1 MHELLP
7 SLKGYTKKQTGRIS
21 LSVKSSTTERKHL
34 WQAAIKWPLYS
45 VAIMPVIVSAGW
57 ELGNS
62 GNIRL
67 GQFIGFLI
75 ASILILLWENLTNDL
90 FDDETGVDK
99 YKFHSVVALTG
110 SKSTVSRVAYFS
122 LLLGLFIIFILALKS
137 KITVLFL
144 VIICCFLGYLYQGP
158 PFRLGYK
165 GLGEPLCW
173 IAFGPLATA
182 AALIVI
188 SPKSNFDAVP
198 WGTALIVGAGPAMA
212 TTLVLFC
219 SHFHQINQDAA
230 VGKKSP
236 LVVLGTNRAAK
247 FLPWFVV
254 LIFLLELLPVLN
266 GVWPITTLM
275 CLISLPSGLDLI
287 KLIKRHHNKPEL
299 IKNSKFSALRFQTI
313 NGLCLSIGFATSYFF
328 L

>member
-1 MHELLP
+1 MKYL
-7 SLKGYTKKQTGRIS
+7 TN
-21 LSVKSSTTERKHL
+21 ERKNL

-45 VAIMPVIVSAGW
+45 VAIMPVILSAGW
-57 ELGNS
+57 ELGNN

-75 ASILILLWENLTNDL
+75 ASILILIWENLTNDL

-99 YKFHSVVALTG
+99 YKFHSIVALTG
-110 SKSTVSRVAYFS
+110 NKTAVSRVAYFC

-137 KITVLFL
+137 NITVLFL
-144 VIICCFLGYLYQGP
+144 VLSCCFLGYLYQGP

-182 AALIVI
+182 AALMVVSQRSSFNSI
-188 SPKSNFDAVP
+188 P
-198 WGTALIVGAGPAMA
+198 WETALIVGAGPAMA

-230 VGKKSP
+230 NGKKSP
-236 LVVLGTNRAAK
+236 LVVLGTHRAAK
-247 FLPWFVV
+247 VIPWIVS
-254 LIFLLELLPVLN
+254 LIFVFELLPVLYRI
-266 GVWPITTLM
+266 WPITNLL
-275 CLISLPSGLDLI
+275 CLISLPSGIELI
-287 KLIKRHHNKPEL
+287 KLMQRHHNQPKI
-299 IKNSKFSALRFQTI
+299 IKNSKFLALRFQTI
-313 NGLCLSIGFATSYFF
+313 NGLLLSLGFASSYF
-328 L
+328 LL

>member
-1 MHELLP
+1 
-7 SLKGYTKKQTGRIS
+7 
-21 LSVKSSTTERKHL
+21 VKSSTTEKKHL

-45 VAIMPVIVSAGW
+45 VAIMPVILSAGW
-57 ELGNS
+57 KLGNS

-67 GQFIGFLI
+67 GQFIGFLL
-75 ASILILLWENLTNDL
+75 ASILILIWENLTNDL

-110 SKSTVSRVAYFS
+110 NKATVSRVAHIS
-122 LLLGLFIIFILALKS
+122 LFLGLFIIFILAIKS
-137 KITVLFL
+137 NITVLFL
-144 VIICCFLGYLYQGP
+144 VLMCCFLGYLYQGP

-173 IAFGPLATA
+173 VAFGPLATA

-188 SPKSNFDAVP
+188 SPESSFILIP
-198 WGTALIVGAGPAMA
+198 WETALMVGAGPAMA

-236 LVVLGTNRAAK
+236 LVVLGTHRAAK
-247 FLPWFVV
+247 IIPWSIC
-254 LIFLLELLPVLN
+254 LIFILELLPVLN
-266 GVWPITTLM
+266 GIWPITTLIS
-275 CLISLPSGLDLI
+275 LISLPSGLNLI
-287 KLIKRHHNKPEL
+287 KLIKRHHNQPEL
-299 IKNSKFSALRFQTI
+299 IKNSKFLALRFQTI
-313 NGLCLSIGFATSYFF
+313 NGLCLSIGFASSYFF

>member
-110 SKSTVSRVAYFS
+110 NKTTVSRVAYFS

-188 SPKSNFDAVP
+188 SPKSNFDTIP

-236 LVVLGTNRAAK
+236 LVILGTHRAAE
-247 FLPWFVV
+247 FLPWFVG
-254 LIFLLELLPVLN
+254 LIFLL
-266 GVWPITTLM
+266 
-275 CLISLPSGLDLI
+275 
-287 KLIKRHHNKPEL
+287 
-299 IKNSKFSALRFQTI
+299 
-313 NGLCLSIGFATSYFF
+313 
-328 L
+328 